1 MKKTLSEEFGPIPKV
16 VWETSNK
23 LKEAGFEAYLIGGCV
38 RDILLGMKPKD
49 WDFTTNAKPEEII
62 KVFPET
68 FYENVYGTV
77 GVVNETVSDETL
89 KVIEVTPYRLESEYS
104 DQRRPDKVIFSE
116 NLSDDLKRRDFTIN
130 AIAIEL
136 KDNGGR
142 ENYYIGQIV
151 DPYKGQEDLK
161 NKLLK
166 TVGDPHERFREDGLR
181 LLRAVRFGNYEGFKI
196 EEKTAVA
203 LREESKLLEKIS
215 KERIRDEFTKIIMSP
230 HPMRGLELCK
240 KFNILKFI
248 SPDFEK
254 MFGVSQGGVHLYD
267 VWEHSLRSLQYAADE
282 KWSLE
287 MRLAALFHDIGKPK
301 SRREGEKGKKEWTF
315 YGHEVI
321 GAKITEKNLENLRYP
336 QKVIEKVKKLVRMH
350 MFFSDTEQ
358 ITLSAVR
365 RVIAKI
371 GKENIWDLMDLRVC
385 DRKGMGRPK
394 ADPYRLRKYHA
405 MIEEAFRDPVSVGM
419 LKMDG
424 KKLMNISG
432 EKPGPKIGYVLHAL
446 LEEVLENPK
455 LNTEEYMER
464 RSLELLKL
472 PEKEL
477 EALGEE
483 GKEKKE
489 EANEEEVK
497 EIRKLHGVK

>member
-1 MKKTLSEEFGPIPKV
+1 
-16 VWETSNK
+16 
-23 LKEAGFEAYLIGGCV
+23 
-38 RDILLGMKPKD
+38 
-49 WDFTTNAKPEEII
+49 
-62 KVFPET
+62 
-68 FYENVYGTV
+68 
-77 GVVNETVSDETL
+77 
-89 KVIEVTPYRLESEYS
+89 
-104 DQRRPDKVIFSE
+104 
-116 NLSDDLKRRDFTIN
+116 
-130 AIAIEL
+130 
-136 KDNGGR
+136 
-142 ENYYIGQIV
+142 
-151 DPYKGQEDLK
+151 
-161 NKLLK
+161 
-166 TVGDPHERFREDGLR
+166 
-181 LLRAVRFGNYEGFKI
+181 
-196 EEKTAVA
+196 
-203 LREESKLLEKIS
+203 
-215 KERIRDEFTKIIMSP
+215 
-230 HPMRGLELCK
+230 LCK

-405 MIEEAFRDPVSVGM
+405 MIEEALRDPVSVGM

-497 EIRKLHGVK
+497 EIRKLHRVK